1 MNIPS
6 VHYADDEEIDDYD
19 EEEDLDVTSDLDPSP
34 EDEVDPLTCS
44 PDVGEL
50 KSTGVGDRKKV
61 SLQLRFEGRQSLS
74 MSHREWK
81 IVPDGKTSERKGA
94 LSLKPFTSVRN
105 TEDASVSRG
114 AESV

>member
-74 MSHREWK
+74 MSHSCLLY
-81 IVPDGKTSERKGA
+81 TSPSPRDSA
-94 LSLKPFTSVRN
+94 
-105 TEDASVSRG
+105 VSRMPSS
-114 AESV
+114 A